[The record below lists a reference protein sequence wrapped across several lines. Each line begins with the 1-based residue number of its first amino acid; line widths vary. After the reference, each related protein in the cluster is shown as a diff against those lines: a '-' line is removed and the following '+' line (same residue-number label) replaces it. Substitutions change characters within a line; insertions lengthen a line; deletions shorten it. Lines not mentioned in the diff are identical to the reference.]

1 MKYLVT
7 PSWLLNQLDRDN
19 LRVVDC
25 RFHLENPEQGRKE
38 YRDAHIPGAVYFDL
52 EKDMSAPVGIHGG
65 RHPLPEIDDF
75 ADCLSEAGIDQ
86 DTTVIAYDNQGGA
99 MAARFWWML
108 RYLGHQKSFIL
119 DRSFSHWKQLNYPLE
134 QEVPSYENKKF
145 TPQLE
150 PNNLVHLEEVKLS
163 LQQDGIQLIDGRDE
177 KRYEG
182 IEDNVDGVPGHI
194 PGAKQYFWKD
204 VLDENGVWKN
214 TEELQAHFKNVADA
228 DQILSYCGSGV
239 TACVNVLALM
249 EAGYNSPR
257 LYAGSWSDW
266 ISYDDL
272 PINKV

>member
-19 LRVVDC
+19 LRIVDC

-75 ADCLSEAGIDQ
+75 ANCLSEAGIDQ

-108 RYLGHQKSFIL
+108 RYLGHQKTFIL
-119 DRSFSHWKQLNYPLE
+119 DRSFSHWEQLDYPLE
-134 QEVPSYENKKF
+134 QEVPFYENKKF

-163 LQQDGIQLIDGRDE
+163 LQQDEIQLIDGRDD

-214 TEELQAHFKNVADA
+214 TEKLQAHFKNVADA
-228 DQILSYCGSGV
+228 DQIVSYCGSGV

-266 ISYDDL
+266 TSYDDL
-272 PINKV
+272 PISKG